1 MPGVRCPNPNGDSY
15 MLNLKP
21 IYRRFPRDW
30 TALDLKPSIDLKT
43 LLVGY
48 RLDHGPRARHHA
60 MAEEKEDV
68 GSKAQRLFG

>member
-1 MPGVRCPNPNGDSY
+1 MPRVSCPNPNSDCY

-30 TALDLKPSIDLKT
+30 TALDLKPST
-43 LLVGY
+43 TELLVGY
-48 RLDHGPRARHHA
+48 RLEHGPRARYHA